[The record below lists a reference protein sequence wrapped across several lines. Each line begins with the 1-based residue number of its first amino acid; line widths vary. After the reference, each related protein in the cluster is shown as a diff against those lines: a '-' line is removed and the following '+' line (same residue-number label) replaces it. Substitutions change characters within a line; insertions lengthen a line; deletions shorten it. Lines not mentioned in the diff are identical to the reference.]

1 MFREES
7 KLRRAKIAEY
17 LQDGEMLLVFGG
29 NDELGIEEA
38 PIWEKRDPNFVYL
51 TGLDIPGALLMI
63 GKLNGGTQDYLFV
76 PRRSEMEAFYLGVSP
91 SPAYYRPLCSISGI
105 FYLEEL
111 DAMLN
116 SFNLVSNIRK
126 VYFASG
132 LEKMS
137 KYPSYESLLADRLCR
152 SIPGLQVGRLTE
164 ELFFMRLRKS
174 PLEVTQIRKAVDITG
189 KAICDTAK
197 VLRPGMYDYQI
208 KSVLEHSMRMQ
219 GGIPGGQV
227 LLGKDATVMHNFHP
241 NNIARDGELLLI
253 DCGAWVNHY
262 VSDISRV
269 FPVHGRFTDEQ
280 AYWYNVVLTTQELVI
295 NNLAPGKLWA
305 DCGKE
310 ANAYFE
316 GELRKHGYLG
326 ECEDIRTL
334 IGQCRK
340 NFATPGMVNH
350 GIGLQFTD
358 GRMSEDGRLV
368 PGMVFTVEP
377 GVYLGDKGMGIRIED
392 NILITETGYEV
403 LSKDIP
409 KKLEDIEAMM
419 K

>member
-1 MFREES
+1 MFQQES
-7 KLRRAKIAEY
+7 KLRRAKIAEH
-17 LQDGEMLLVFGG
+17 LQDGEILLVFGG

-51 TGLDIPGALLMI
+51 TGIDIPGALLML
-63 GKLNGGTQDYLFV
+63 GKLNGQYQEFLFI
-76 PRRSEMEAFYLGVSP
+76 PHRSEMESFYLGVSP
-91 SPAYYRPLCSISGI
+91 SPSYYRPLCSIGAI
-105 FYLEEL
+105 FYMEEF
-111 DAMLN
+111 DAMIN
-116 SFNLVSNIRK
+116 NYNLISKIRK

-137 KYPSYESLLADRLCR
+137 KYPSYESLLADRFRR
-152 SIPGLQVGRLTE
+152 SLPGIQIGRLTE

-174 PLEVTQIRKAVDITG
+174 PLEVEQLQKAVDITRQ
-189 KAICDTAK
+189 AIKETAQALK
-197 VLRPGMYDYQI
+197 PGMHDYQI
-208 KSVLEHSMRMQ
+208 KSILENSMRMQ

-227 LLGKDATVMHNFHP
+227 LLGRDATVMHNFHP
-241 NNIARDGELLLI
+241 DGLAQDGDLLLI

-269 FPVHGRFTDEQ
+269 FPVNGKFTDEQ
-280 AYWYNVVLTTQELVI
+280 AYWYQVCLTTQELVI
-295 NNLAPGKLWA
+295 ENLAPGKLWA
-305 DCGKE
+305 ECGKE
-310 ANAYFE
+310 ANIYLE
-316 GELRKHGYLG
+316 GELRKHGYLS
-326 ECEDIRTL
+326 EHEDVRML

-377 GVYLGDKGMGIRIED
+377 GIYLGDKGLGIRIED
-392 NILITETGYEV
+392 DILITETGYEV
-403 LSKDIP
+403 LSKNIP
-409 KKLEDIEAMM
+409 KKLEDIESMM

>member
-116 SFNLVSNIRK
+116 SFNLVSKIRK

-253 DCGAWVNHY
+253 DCGAWVNH
-262 VSDISRV
+262 
-269 FPVHGRFTDEQ
+269 
-280 AYWYNVVLTTQELVI
+280 
-295 NNLAPGKLWA
+295 
-305 DCGKE
+305 
-310 ANAYFE
+310 
-316 GELRKHGYLG
+316 
-326 ECEDIRTL
+326 
-334 IGQCRK
+334 
-340 NFATPGMVNH
+340 
-350 GIGLQFTD
+350 
-358 GRMSEDGRLV
+358 
-368 PGMVFTVEP
+368 
-377 GVYLGDKGMGIRIED
+377 
-392 NILITETGYEV
+392 
-403 LSKDIP
+403 
-409 KKLEDIEAMM
+409 
-419 K
+419 